1 MLIAEIIVVLA
12 LFLLNGFFAMAELAI
27 VSSRRAHLERLA
39 KEGRPGA
46 QVALALANDP
56 ARMLAAVQIG
66 FTTTATLAGIFSGA
80 TLAERLEELLRLAPL
95 VATYSKPLSIVV
107 VTIGVTYTALVV
119 GELAPKHIALNNP
132 EPIAIRVAKPLA
144 LVARAAAPLIWL
156 LNASTRLLLR
166 LLHLRPRF
174 ERDVTE
180 EDIHYLVAEGAR
192 LGVIHSVE
200 RDMIE
205 GVLDLADSPVRTI
218 MTPRP
223 RVQWLDLNS
232 PKEQILNRVRS
243 CPHAQLVVCRGSIDE
258 VVGMVRKQDLIDQVL
273 DGRSPDVEH
282 VARPPLIVHEST
294 AILRT
299 LDLFRKTP
307 VHAAIVVDEFGA
319 VQGIVTRTDLLETV
333 AGDLPKIDAP
343 ARPKVTQREDGSYL
357 IDASV
362 PFSEVMQLVGAR
374 EAPAGDYVTL
384 AGFILSQLR
393 ELPKPGD
400 HVGWAGW
407 RFEVVDMD
415 GRRIDMILAQ
425 RQPEHRPE

>member
-1 MLIAEIIVVLA
+1 
-12 LFLLNGFFAMAELAI
+12 
-27 VSSRRAHLERLA
+27 
-39 KEGRPGA
+39 
-46 QVALALANDP
+46 
-56 ARMLAAVQIG
+56 
-66 FTTTATLAGIFSGA
+66 
-80 TLAERLEELLRLAPL
+80 
-95 VATYSKPLSIVV
+95 
-107 VTIGVTYTALVV
+107 
-119 GELAPKHIALNNP
+119 
-132 EPIAIRVAKPLA
+132 
-144 LVARAAAPLIWL
+144 
-156 LNASTRLLLR
+156 
-166 LLHLRPRF
+166 
-174 ERDVTE
+174 
-180 EDIHYLVAEGAR
+180 
-192 LGVIHSVE
+192 
-200 RDMIE
+200 
-205 GVLDLADSPVRTI
+205 

-223 RVQWLDLNS
+223 RVQWLDLNG
-232 PKEQILNRVRS
+232 PKEQILNRFRS
-243 CPHAQLVVCRGSIDE
+243 CPHAQIVVSRSSIDE

-273 DGRSPDVEH
+273 DGRSPDVEQ
-282 VARPPLIVHEST
+282 VTRPPLIVHEST

-357 IDASV
+357 IDASI

-384 AGFILSQLR
+384 AGFILSQLH

-400 HVGWAGW
+400 YVAWAGW
-407 RFEVVDMD
+407 RLEVVDMD